1 MDIPESSDDS
11 EVGTMNRRRV
21 LQAAGAGLIG
31 TTMMV
36 GTASAT
42 KYQFYGCSQ
51 VCTDTRSGHAVVA
64 TDDGYECRPLYG
76 EYNSDRQNQRWTWGS
91 RCYEVSDGE
100 AVVGI
105 LKVPPEDEDGDCV
118 FCVNPNNCASNYYDD
133 VDDIV
138 DDLSCGDCGTKRDF
152 TIGGCDVTGTGRP
165 SGDRPGNGGRHDGGD
180 GNGRRGKK
188 GGNGPPHGKKGGNGR
203 HNAGNR

>member
-11 EVGTMNRRRV
+11 ETGTMNRRRV

-42 KYQFYGCSQ
+42 RYQFYGCSQ
-51 VCTDTRSGHAVVA
+51 VCTDSRGGHAVVA
-64 TDDGYECRPLYG
+64 TDDGYECRPLFG
-76 EYNSDRQNQRWTWGS
+76 EFNSDRQNQRWTSSS

-105 LKVPPEDEDGDCV
+105 LKSPSKDCV

-133 VDDIV
+133 VDDII
-138 DDLSCGDCGTKRDF
+138 DDLNSDGSDCGECGRNGDVT
-152 TIGGCDVTGTGRP
+152 TGSCDVTGTGRS
-165 SGDRPGNGGRHDGGD
+165 SGDHPGNGQ
-180 GNGRRGKK
+180 
-188 GGNGPPHGKKGGNGR
+188 
-203 HNAGNR
+203 HNAGKR